1 MMLRETRCVLV
12 LKEKMMLIK
21 SLGIALLLSLL
32 TNAGLYAYLS
42 VVQGQKKAIQ
52 GELTLCQG
60 AVKQAS
66 ESLEKEQKKC
76 KIQEDIVTELGK
88 EQQSLEKDT
97 DDVISKI
104 DLMRVQSPVILKE
117 QVVRHASP
125 TKESEQSVQISIDS
139 KLPDSLVRMLSEHC
153 LRAKGSPCSSP

>member
-1 MMLRETRCVLV
+1 
-12 LKEKMMLIK
+12 MLIK
-21 SLGIALLLSLL
+21 SVGVALLLSLL
-32 TNAGLYAYLS
+32 ANVGLFAYLS
-42 VVQGQKKAIQ
+42 VVQGQKRAIQ

-60 AVKQAS
+60 VVKQAS

-76 KIQEDIVTELGK
+76 KIQEDIVTELSK

-104 DLMRVQSPVILKE
+104 DLMRIQSPVILKE
-117 QVVRHASP
+117 QAVRHTP
-125 TKESEQSVQISIDS
+125 PKESEQSVQISIDS

-153 LRAKGSPCSSP
+153 LRAKGSPCSAP

>member
-1 MMLRETRCVLV
+1 
-12 LKEKMMLIK
+12 MLIK
-21 SLGIALLLSLL
+21 SVGVALLLSLL
-32 TNAGLYAYLS
+32 ANVGLFAYLS

-52 GELTLCQG
+52 GELALCQG
-60 AVKQAS
+60 AVKQSS

-76 KIQEDIVTELGK
+76 KIQEDIVTELSK

-104 DLMRVQSPVILKE
+104 DLMHTQSPVILKE

-125 TKESEQSVQISIDS
+125 KESEQSVQIFIDS
-139 KLPDSLVRMLSEHC
+139 KLPDSLVRLLSESC
-153 LRAKGSPCSSP
+153 SRAKGSACDSP

>member
-1 MMLRETRCVLV
+1 MLRETRRVLV

-32 TNAGLYAYLS
+32 ANAGLFAYLS

-60 AVKQAS
+60 VVKQTS

-76 KIQEDIVTELGK
+76 KIQEDIVTDLSK

-97 DDVISKI
+97 YDVISKI
-104 DLMRVQSPVILKE
+104 DLMRAQPTVILRE
-117 QVVRHASP
+117 QVVRHTSP
-125 TKESEQSVQISIDS
+125 KESEQSVQISIDS

-153 LRAKGSPCSSP
+153 LRSKGSPCSAE

>member
-1 MMLRETRCVLV
+1 
-12 LKEKMMLIK
+12 MLIK
-21 SLGIALLLSLL
+21 SVGVALLLSLL
-32 TNAGLYAYLS
+32 ANAGLYAYLS

-60 AVKQAS
+60 VVKQTS

-76 KIQEDIVTELGK
+76 KIQEDTVTDLSK

-104 DLMRVQSPVILKE
+104 DLMRIQSPVILKE
-117 QVVRHASP
+117 QAVRHTP
-125 TKESEQSVQISIDS
+125 PKESEQSVQISIDS

-153 LRAKGSPCSSP
+153 LRSKGSPCSAP

>member
-1 MMLRETRCVLV
+1 
-12 LKEKMMLIK
+12 MLIK
-21 SLGIALLLSLL
+21 SVGVALLLSLL
-32 TNAGLYAYLS
+32 ANAGLFAYLS

-60 AVKQAS
+60 VVKQAS

-76 KIQEDIVTELGK
+76 KIQEDIVTELSK

-104 DLMRVQSPVILKE
+104 DLMHTQSPVILKE
-117 QVVRHASP
+117 QVVRHTP
-125 TKESEQSVQISIDS
+125 PKESEQSVQISIDS

-153 LRAKGSPCSSP
+153 LRAKGSPCSAP

>member
-1 MMLRETRCVLV
+1 
-12 LKEKMMLIK
+12 MLIK
-21 SLGIALLLSLL
+21 SLGVALLLSLL
-32 TNAGLYAYLS
+32 ANVGLFAYLS

-60 AVKQAS
+60 VVKQTS

-76 KIQEDIVTELGK
+76 KIQEDIVTDLSK
-88 EQQSLEKDT
+88 EQQSLERDT

-104 DLMRVQSPVILKE
+104 DLMRIQSPVILKE
-117 QVVRHASP
+117 QVVRHTSP
-125 TKESEQSVQISIDS
+125 KESEQSVQISIDS

-153 LRAKGSPCSSP
+153 LRSKGSPCSPP

>member
-1 MMLRETRCVLV
+1 MLNKIALYALV
-12 LKEKMMLIK
+12 L
-21 SLGIALLLSLL
+21 SLAA
-32 TNAGLYAYLS
+32 NAGLYTYITVLDD
-42 VVQGQKKAIQ
+42 QKKAIQ

-76 KIQEDIVTELGK
+76 KIQEDIVTELSK

-104 DLMRVQSPVILKE
+104 DLMRIQSPVILKE

-125 TKESEQSVQISIDS
+125 KESEQSVQISIDS

-153 LRAKGSPCSSP
+153 LRAKGSPCSAP

>member
-1 MMLRETRCVLV
+1 MLRETRRVLV
-12 LKEKMMLIK
+12 LKEKMMLLK

-32 TNAGLYAYLS
+32 VNAGLYAYLS

-60 AVKQAS
+60 VVKQTS

-76 KIQEDIVTELGK
+76 KIQEDIVTDLSK

-97 DDVISKI
+97 YDVISKI
-104 DLMRVQSPVILKE
+104 DLMRAQPTVILRE
-117 QVVRHASP
+117 QVVRHTSP
-125 TKESEQSVQISIDS
+125 KESEQSVQISVDS

>member
-1 MMLRETRCVLV
+1 MLRETRRVLV
-12 LKEKMMLIK
+12 SKEKMMLIK
-21 SLGIALLLSLL
+21 SLGVALLLSLL
-32 TNAGLYAYLS
+32 ANAGLYAYLS

-60 AVKQAS
+60 VREQVQK
-66 ESLEKEQKKC
+66 SLEKQRELCAIKDKTISETISEQSK
-76 KIQEDIVTELGK
+76 
-88 EQQSLEKDT
+88 LEKDT

-104 DLMRVQSPVILKE
+104 DLIHIQPPVILKE

-125 TKESEQSVQISIDS
+125 KESEQSVQISVDS

-153 LRAKGSPCSSP
+153 LRSKGSPCSAP

>member
-1 MMLRETRCVLV
+1 MLRETRRVLV

-32 TNAGLYAYLS
+32 ANAGLYAYLS

-60 AVKQAS
+60 VVKQTS

-76 KIQEDIVTELGK
+76 KIQEDIVTDLSK

-97 DDVISKI
+97 YDVISKI
-104 DLMRVQSPVILKE
+104 DLMRAQPTVILRE
-117 QVVRHASP
+117 QVVRHTSP
-125 TKESEQSVQISIDS
+125 KESEQSVQISIDS

-153 LRAKGSPCSSP
+153 LRSKGSPCSAE

>member
-1 MMLRETRCVLV
+1 MLRETRRVLV
-12 LKEKMMLIK
+12 SKEKMMLIK

-32 TNAGLYAYLS
+32 ANAGLFAYLS

-60 AVKQAS
+60 VVKQAS

-76 KIQEDIVTELGK
+76 KIQEDIVTDLSK

-104 DLMRVQSPVILKE
+104 DLMRIQSPVILKE
-117 QVVRHASP
+117 QVVRHTSS
-125 TKESEQSVQISIDS
+125 KESEQSVQISVDS

>member
-1 MMLRETRCVLV
+1 
-12 LKEKMMLIK
+12 MMLIK
-21 SLGIALLLSLL
+21 SLGAALLLSLL
-32 TNAGLYAYLS
+32 ANAGLYAYLS

-60 AVKQAS
+60 VVKQTS

-76 KIQEDIVTELGK
+76 KIQEDIVTDLSK

-97 DDVISKI
+97 YDVISKI
-104 DLMRVQSPVILKE
+104 DLMRAQPTVILRE
-117 QVVRHASP
+117 QVVRHTSP
-125 TKESEQSVQISIDS
+125 KESEQSVQISIDS

-153 LRAKGSPCSSP
+153 LRAKGSPCSNP

>member
-1 MMLRETRCVLV
+1 
-12 LKEKMMLIK
+12 MLIK

-32 TNAGLYAYLS
+32 ANAGLYAYLS

-60 AVKQAS
+60 VVKQAS

-76 KIQEDIVTELGK
+76 KIQEDTVTELNK

-104 DLMRVQSPVILKE
+104 GLMRIQSPVILKE
-117 QVVRHASP
+117 QAVRHASP
-125 TKESEQSVQISIDS
+125 KEPEQSVQISIDS

-153 LRAKGSPCSSP
+153 LRSKGSPCSAP

>member
-1 MMLRETRCVLV
+1 MLRETRLVLV

-32 TNAGLYAYLS
+32 ANAGLFAYLS

-60 AVKQAS
+60 VVKQTS

-76 KIQEDIVTELGK
+76 KIQEDIVADMSK

-104 DLMRVQSPVILKE
+104 DLMRIQSPVILKE
-117 QVVRHASP
+117 QAVRHTPS
-125 TKESEQSVQISIDS
+125 KESEQSVQISVDS

>member
-1 MMLRETRCVLV
+1 MLRETRRVLV
-12 LKEKMMLIK
+12 LKEKIMLIK

-32 TNAGLYAYLS
+32 ANAGLYAYLS

-60 AVKQAS
+60 VVKQAS

-76 KIQEDIVTELGK
+76 KIQEDTVTELNK

-104 DLMRVQSPVILKE
+104 DLMHTQPPVILKE
-117 QVVRHASP
+117 QIVRHASP
-125 TKESEQSVQISIDS
+125 KEPEQSVQISVDS

-153 LRAKGSPCSSP
+153 LRSKGSPCSAP

>member
-1 MMLRETRCVLV
+1 
-12 LKEKMMLIK
+12 MLIK
-21 SLGIALLLSLL
+21 SLGVVLLLSLL
-32 TNAGLYAYLS
+32 ANAGLYAYLS

-60 AVKQAS
+60 AVRQTL

-76 KIQEDIVTELGK
+76 KIQEDIVTDLSK

-104 DLMRVQSPVILKE
+104 DLMHIQPPVILKE
-117 QVVRHASP
+117 QVVRHTSP
-125 TKESEQSVQISIDS
+125 KESEQSVQISIDS

>member
-1 MMLRETRCVLV
+1 MLREIRRVLV

-21 SLGIALLLSLL
+21 SLGVTLLLSLL
-32 TNAGLYAYLS
+32 ANAGLFAYLS

-60 AVKQAS
+60 VVKQTT

-76 KIQEDIVTELGK
+76 KIQEDIVTDLSK

-104 DLMRVQSPVILKE
+104 DLMRIQPPAILKE

-125 TKESEQSVQISIDS
+125 KESEQSVQISVDS

>member
-1 MMLRETRCVLV
+1 MLRETRRVLV
-12 LKEKMMLIK
+12 PKEKMMLIK
-21 SLGIALLLSLL
+21 SLGVALLLSLL
-32 TNAGLYAYLS
+32 ANVGLFAYLS
-42 VVQGQKKAIQ
+42 VVQGQKRAIQ

-60 AVKQAS
+60 VVKQTS

-76 KIQEDIVTELGK
+76 KIQEDIVTDLSK

-104 DLMRVQSPVILKE
+104 DLMRIQSPVILKE
-117 QVVRHASP
+117 QVVRHTSP
-125 TKESEQSVQISIDS
+125 KESEQSVQISVDS

>member
-1 MMLRETRCVLV
+1 MLRETRRVLV
-12 LKEKMMLIK
+12 SKEKMMLIK
-21 SLGIALLLSLL
+21 SLGVALLLSLL
-32 TNAGLYAYLS
+32 ANAGLYAYLS

-60 AVKQAS
+60 VVKQTS

-76 KIQEDIVTELGK
+76 KIQEDIVTELSK

-104 DLMRVQSPVILKE
+104 DLMQVQSPVILKE

-125 TKESEQSVQISIDS
+125 KESEQSVQISIDS

-153 LRAKGSPCSSP
+153 LRAKGSPCSAP

>member
-1 MMLRETRCVLV
+1 
-12 LKEKMMLIK
+12 MMLIK
-21 SLGIALLLSLL
+21 SLGVALLLSLL
-32 TNAGLYAYLS
+32 ANAGLYAYLS

-60 AVKQAS
+60 VVKQTS

-76 KIQEDIVTELGK
+76 KIQEAIVADLSK

-97 DDVISKI
+97 DNVISKI

-117 QVVRHASP
+117 QVVRHTPSE
-125 TKESEQSVQISIDS
+125 ESEQSVQISIDS

-153 LRAKGSPCSSP
+153 LRAKGSPCITP

>member
-1 MMLRETRCVLV
+1 MMLRETRRVLV
-12 LKEKMMLIK
+12 LKEKMMSIK

-32 TNAGLYAYLS
+32 ANVGLFAYLS
-42 VVQGQKKAIQ
+42 VVQGQKKVIR

-76 KIQEDIVTELGK
+76 KIQEDIVTDLSK

-104 DLMRVQSPVILKE
+104 DLMRIQSPVILKE
-117 QVVRHASP
+117 QVVRHASL
-125 TKESEQSVQISIDS
+125 KESEQSVQISIDS

>member
-1 MMLRETRCVLV
+1 
-12 LKEKMMLIK
+12 MLIK
-21 SLGIALLLSLL
+21 SLGAALLLSLL
-32 TNAGLYAYLS
+32 ANAGLYAYLS

-60 AVKQAS
+60 VVKQTS

-76 KIQEDIVTELGK
+76 KIQEDIVTDLSK

-97 DDVISKI
+97 HDVISKI
-104 DLMRVQSPVILKE
+104 DLTRAQPTVILRE
-117 QVVRHASP
+117 QVVRHTSP
-125 TKESEQSVQISIDS
+125 KESEQSVQISIDS

>member
-1 MMLRETRCVLV
+1 MLRETRCVLV
-12 LKEKMMLIK
+12 PKEKTMLIK
-21 SLGIALLLSLL
+21 SLGVALLLSLL
-32 TNAGLYAYLS
+32 ANAGLFAYLS

-76 KIQEDIVTELGK
+76 KIQEDIVTDLSK

-104 DLMRVQSPVILKE
+104 DLIRIQSPVILKE
-117 QVVRHASP
+117 QVTSP
-125 TKESEQSVQISIDS
+125 KESEQSVQISIDS
-139 KLPDSLVRMLSEHC
+139 KLPDSLARMLSEHC